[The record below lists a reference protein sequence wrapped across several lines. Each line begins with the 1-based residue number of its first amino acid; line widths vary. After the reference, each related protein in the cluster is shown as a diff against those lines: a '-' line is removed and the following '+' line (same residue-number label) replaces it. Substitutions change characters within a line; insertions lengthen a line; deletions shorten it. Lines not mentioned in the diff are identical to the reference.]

1 MNSEPRS
8 RLCQPPRISAPAR
21 GDAPPQT
28 SSENPASHTPCPCSK
43 AQIAQQQWGGEGK
56 KKKKQHSPKP
66 VILTEQTTR
75 YAFAA
80 WIGARGIQTAHPWAQ
95 KPLEIPCSLL
105 VRLEALRGLMALE
118 VCTATGAWP
127 EPIPRQT
134 HVWALALQGGDR
146 GPGLCSA
153 LPTVPQSLLSSQP
166 GEERASCCSH
176 LGPQAGNAT
185 LGTSDEVTR
194 PEGSSLAHEAP
205 QHRGTDLLGTARART
220 GAMKALL

>member
-1 MNSEPRS
+1 M
-8 RLCQPPRISAPAR
+8 SAAPHQRPGSGRCSPTNQQRKPSFSHPVSLQQSSNCSTAMR
-21 GDAPPQT
+21 GGR
-28 SSENPASHTPCPCSK
+28 E
-43 AQIAQQQWGGEGK
+43 K
-56 KKKKQHSPKP
+56 KKKTTLQP

-205 QHRGTDLLGTARART
+205 QHHGTDLLGTTRART

>member
-1 MNSEPRS
+1 MLPHKPAAKTQLLTPRVPAAKLKLLNSNE
-8 RLCQPPRISAPAR
+8 
-21 GDAPPQT
+21 
-28 SSENPASHTPCPCSK
+28 
-43 AQIAQQQWGGEGK
+43 GGGGK
-56 KKKKQHSPKP
+56 KKKNKKHSPKP

-80 WIGARGIQTAHPWAQ
+80 WIGARGIQMAHPWAQ

-118 VCTATGAWP
+118 VCTPTGAWP

-134 HVWALALQGGDR
+134 HVWALALQGGDS

-153 LPTVPQSLLSSQP
+153 LPTAHQSLLSSQP
-166 GEERASCCSH
+166 GEKQASCCSH

-185 LGTSDEVTR
+185 LGTSDEATQL
-194 PEGSSLAHEAP
+194 EGSFLAHEAP
-205 QHRGTDLLGTARART
+205 QHHGTDLLGTARAHT
-220 GAMKALL
+220 AAIEALL

>member
-1 MNSEPRS
+1 MLPHKPAAKTQLLTPRVPAAKLKLLNSNE
-8 RLCQPPRISAPAR
+8 
-21 GDAPPQT
+21 
-28 SSENPASHTPCPCSK
+28 
-43 AQIAQQQWGGEGK
+43 GGEGK

-134 HVWALALQGGDR
+134 HVWALALQGGDS

-166 GEERASCCSH
+166 GEEQASCCSH